1 MIHQSPQISIQ
12 INNYIDPLNSTIQ
25 HPNQIFSP
33 NNLSSSS
40 LSPVNQ
46 LSPIESIIH
55 SPPLEESNSTSEN
68 VSPRDNKLSSST
80 SSRKSSNDS
89 DENDICSICLET
101 IDLEKNDSIRSCS
114 CTHKLHI
121 NCLIKWIEYKN
132 SIYCEICQD
141 QYSIPYSV
149 LLQYYNQ
156 QSLNNSEQHSYNNS
170 YNNNLNNYNNNLNN
184 YNNDNDNNIDNDN
197 NNIDSDNNNIDS
209 DNDNNNDS
217 EMSDD
222 NYEDSPRLQQIRLD
236 LERIRDMRVVLL
248 CALIYIVFGGLLILI
263 YQFVYIKK

>member
-12 INNYIDPLNSTIQ
+12 VNNYIDPLNSTIL

-40 LSPVNQ
+40 VSPVNQ

-55 SPPLEESNSTSEN
+55 SSPLEESNSTSEN
-68 VSPRDNKLSSST
+68 VSPKDNKLASSIL
-80 SSRKSSNDS
+80 SRDISSNES
-89 DENDICSICLET
+89 DDNDICFICLET

-114 CTHKLHI
+114 CTNKLHI

-141 QYSIPYSV
+141 QYSIPYSI

-156 QSLNNSEQHSYNNS
+156 ESLNNSKQHSNNNS
-170 YNNNLNNYNNNLNN
+170 YNNYN
-184 YNNDNDNNIDNDN
+184 
-197 NNIDSDNNNIDS
+197 S

-217 EMSDD
+217 EISDDNIDNDSELSDD

-236 LERIRDMRVVLL
+236 LERIRYMRVVLL

-263 YQFVYIKK
+263 YQYVYIKK